1 MKETSES
8 DMIMVFWDVMPC
20 NSVSAELQG
29 VTFQKA
35 VISRFHDL
43 EHFEIF
49 TLLLGDTMGINRL
62 YYCLPC
68 MNI

>member
-1 MKETSES
+1 
-8 DMIMVFWDVMPC
+8 MIMVFWDVKLC

-29 VTFQKA
+29 IK
-35 VISRFHDL
+35 IHDSLAWEHL
-43 EHFEIF
+43 EYFEIF

-68 MNI
+68 VNNLDHSDTE